1 MLSPSWRSQGVYI
14 VHIFFYHSL
23 FSLLVL
29 YIALKSLV
37 QKLDCRL
44 EKSEASGSKRKVGF
58 LRYQWKN
65 SYPHSDSLPNDA
77 LPWSY
82 QRSRTQVCLLIFFH
96 HAHILW
102 KLFYIYIQNT
112 TAIPSLNTDNTP
124 TLHDTPTGVC
134 SINKP
139 TGSTSNSRTSASN
152 GHNRSIHSEFGTPL
166 THLSSNKKRTLDFID
181 STDESDWEL
190 DSE

>member
-1 MLSPSWRSQGVYI
+1 MLSPSWKSQGVYI
-14 VHIFFYHSL
+14 VRTFFYHSL

-58 LRYQWKN
+58 LRYQRKN

-77 LPWSY
+77 PPWSY
-82 QRSRTQVCLLIFFH
+82 QRSRTQVCLLIFLH

-102 KLFYIYIQNT
+102 KLFYIYISRIQLQSLHWT
-112 TAIPSLNTDNTP
+112 QTIPLPCMTHLQEYVHLLAEHPIQELQHPTAITDLFTQSLVHPWLIFCPIENV
-124 TLHDTPTGVC
+124 HW
-134 SINKP
+134 
-139 TGSTSNSRTSASN
+139 TS
-152 GHNRSIHSEFGTPL
+152 
-166 THLSSNKKRTLDFID
+166 
-181 STDESDWEL
+181 
-190 DSE
+190 